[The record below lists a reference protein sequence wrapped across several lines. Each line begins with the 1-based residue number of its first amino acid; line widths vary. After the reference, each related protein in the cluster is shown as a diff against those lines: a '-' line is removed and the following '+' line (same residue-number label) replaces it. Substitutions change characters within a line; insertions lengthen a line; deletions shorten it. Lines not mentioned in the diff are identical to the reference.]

1 MPTRIT
7 NFIHDSIQAPTP
19 APVLG
24 TAFDANDVHTHDLQ
38 ATLPAMQRN
47 KRNFQGIVE
56 GIHVRLTSTGAPT
69 ATKITIRICADAA
82 GNLTLVPDTEADLVA
97 GISDNTTQCAAF
109 SVGLPLFQILD
120 GPGNGNLYLFA
131 KVDNAT
137 NAPNFAQSC
146 ITWRE

>member
-7 NFIHDSIQAPTP
+7 NFIHDSVVEPDS

-24 TAFDANDVHTHDLQ
+24 NAFDAADVHNHDLQ
-38 ATLPAMQRN
+38 ASLPAMQRN

-56 GIHVRLTSTGAPT
+56 GIHVRLVSGGAPS
-69 ATKITIRICADAA
+69 ATKVTIRVCADAA
-82 GNLTLVPDTEADLVA
+82 GNLTLVPDTTADLVA
-97 GISDNTTQCAAF
+97 GIGDANTQCAAF
-109 SVGLPLFQILD
+109 SVGIPLFQILA

-137 NAPNFAQSC
+137 TAPTFAQSC